1 MKSFR
6 AFSQPQEATPYLPY
20 ENLMTFLTFHSAV
33 SSPSN
38 TITAIMRSVKSH
50 LYCSRFFLLFLFVC
64 VCLQAASFTHRK
76 NKRIKVKILHLSVF
90 TNKCKTV
97 TRVMESVQFLL
108 YYSRLVSFVSVCG
121 PMWHPSCINNTKK
134 ISLQFSNEFR
144 ILTPI

>member
-76 NKRIKVKILHLSVF
+76 NKRIKVKFSIFQSSLINARLSRVLWNQFSFFYIILVLFLLFLFVAPCGILHA
-90 TNKCKTV
+90 
-97 TRVMESVQFLL
+97 
-108 YYSRLVSFVSVCG
+108 
-121 PMWHPSCINNTKK
+121 
-134 ISLQFSNEFR
+134 
-144 ILTPI
+144 